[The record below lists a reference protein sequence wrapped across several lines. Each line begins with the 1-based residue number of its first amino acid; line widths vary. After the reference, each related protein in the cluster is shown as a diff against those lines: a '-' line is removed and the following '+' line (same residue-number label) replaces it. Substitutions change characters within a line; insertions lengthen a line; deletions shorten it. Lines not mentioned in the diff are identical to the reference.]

1 VGRGIIEEGGGDKV
15 ANSTEPLS
23 EDDCPN
29 DRVVSFLPFELEG
42 DKISLNFI
50 KEEGQ
55 EFFRP
60 LNVQIES
67 SENKE

>member
-1 VGRGIIEEGGGDKV
+1 MSEEVKNKV
-15 ANSTEPLS
+15 ANSTDPLS
-23 EDDCPN
+23 EDDYPN

-50 KEEGQ
+50 KEESQ